1 MLKGCDAEI
10 VRIFAEVLEKQV
22 FLFPDPIDVSE
33 LSSEPEKLLAS
44 SMTFTGKPAG
54 KPSPSGSGAA
64 GTGGKCDG
72 GLVLAVPEALA
83 RTIAANFLG
92 MDEDDPIV
100 EQHGSDALGEILN
113 VICGHLLT
121 ALYGRDEV
129 FDLSI
134 PRPFSLAGEAAS
146 ILARKSGCYA
156 FSIDDHQVLLQ
167 ASFCDPIPRLGPNA
181 IG

>member
-22 FLFPDPIDVSE
+22 FLFPDPIAASE
-33 LSSEPEKLLAS
+33 LSAAPEKLLAS
-44 SMTFTGKPAG
+44 SMTFTARTMPGNAG
-54 KPSPSGSGAA
+54 KAGALV
-64 GTGGKCDG
+64 KCDG

-92 MDEDDPIV
+92 TDEDDPIV
-100 EQHGSDALGEILN
+100 EEHGSDSLGEILN
-113 VICGHLLT
+113 VICGHLLS

-134 PRPFSLAGEAAS
+134 PRPFTLSGDDAA
-146 ILARKSGCYA
+146 ILARKKGFYA
-156 FSIDDHQVLLQ
+156 FSIDEHQVLLQ
-167 ASFCDPIPRLGPNA
+167 ASFCDPVPGTAPNA
-181 IG
+181 VG

>member
-1 MLKGCDAEI
+1 VLKGCDAEI

-22 FLFPDPIDVSE
+22 FLFPDPIDASE
-33 LSSEPEKLLAS
+33 LSAAPEKLLAS
-44 SMTFTGKPAG
+44 SMTFTGKY
-54 KPSPSGSGAA
+54 
-64 GTGGKCDG
+64 DG

-100 EQHGSDALGEILN
+100 EEHGSDSLGEILN

-134 PRPFSLAGEAAS
+134 PRPFTLTGEEAA
-146 ILARKSGCYA
+146 ILARKKDFYA
-156 FSIDDHQVLLQ
+156 FAIDEHQVLLQ
-167 ASFCDPIPRLGPNA
+167 ASFCNPIPGEAPNA
-181 IG
+181 YG